1 MGNMLFQQARD
12 AVTQAVQC
20 SDSAEQKSLTEKA
33 KNALSS
39 AYANSSTAEKTQLR
53 EMQQELQ
60 SISTIE

>member
-20 SDSAEQKSLTEKA
+20 IGAEQQQMVEKA

-53 EMQQELQ
+53 DMQQQLQ
-60 SISTIE
+60 DLQ